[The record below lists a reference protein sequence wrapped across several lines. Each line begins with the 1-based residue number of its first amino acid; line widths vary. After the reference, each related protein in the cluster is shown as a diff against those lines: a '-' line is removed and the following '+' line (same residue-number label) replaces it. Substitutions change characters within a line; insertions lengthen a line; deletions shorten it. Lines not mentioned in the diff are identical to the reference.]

1 MGTSD
6 AGHSWAELYQ
16 TPSEV
21 QSLDFISG
29 NQGWMQSGGG
39 LYTTTDGGRTWQ
51 IINSSDLPKNARIQF
66 VDRAH
71 GWAVASF
78 RDAPSPRALGDSR
91 LFASSDGGLTWTN
104 IETPCGQSFALGAN
118 LLDAASGWLACG
130 GQPSGGMEPKELY
143 GTADAG
149 QHWAPVSCACFGP
162 DTHGVPNSM
171 LWSGYLTDTF
181 FLDETHGWMDATRGG
196 LSTTNDG
203 GLSWQLVPTGVGCE
217 EFTSDAHFLS
227 AEVGY
232 VITTC
237 GALSHLLGTTD
248 GGVTWSSL
256 YPPPFLEN
264 CSTPEL
270 RSKPTH
276 DLCGDSPYQ

>member
-1 MGTSD
+1 MTMTASNVTVTERAALKKDEVKPTVSGRTTAPGTGTPAPPPPSRLLTFDFIDAENGWLAFGNSVSTSILGTSD

-29 NQGWMQSGGG
+29 SQGWMQSSGG

-66 VDRAH
+66 VDGTY

-78 RDAPSPRALGDSR
+78 RDAPTPRALGDSK
-91 LFASSDGGLTWTN
+91 LFATTDGGVTWTN
-104 IETPCGQSFALGAN
+104 IETPCGQSFSLGAT

-143 GTADAG
+143 RTADAG

-162 DTHGVPNSM
+162 DTHGVPNTM
-171 LWSGYLTDTF
+171 PWSGYLTDTF
-181 FLDETHGWMDATRGG
+181 FLDETHGWMDATR
-196 LSTTNDG
+196 
-203 GLSWQLVPTGVGCE
+203 PVG
-217 EFTSDAHFLS
+217 
-227 AEVGY
+227 
-232 VITTC
+232 
-237 GALSHLLGTTD
+237 
-248 GGVTWSSL
+248 
-256 YPPPFLEN
+256 N
-264 CSTPEL
+264 
-270 RSKPTH
+270 
-276 DLCGDSPYQ
+276 Q